1 MLDLTPQEKQATL
14 FLLVVALLGLGV
26 HYAAQRSAKIEKFVR
41 VSNEIVKIDINK
53 AAFEDLIITRAVSER
68 LARKIID
75 RRISLG
81 PYKDMEEMGQVK
93 GLGAKRLEKL
103 KEYFFV
109 E

>member
-1 MLDLTPQEKQATL
+1 MFNLTPQDKQAIL
-14 FLLVVALLGLGV
+14 FMLVVALLGLGV
-26 HYAAQRSAKIEKFVR
+26 HCAAQRNAKIEKFVR

-53 AAFEDLIITRAVSER
+53 AAFEDLVIAGAVSKR
-68 LARKIID
+68 LAREIID